1 MRVRY
6 LVNDVEEAVDFYVSK
21 LGFGIEKNFAPAI
34 AILVHGDPPGLSR
47 PLLIF
52 ASGGLCCD
60 SMRPAL

>member
-34 AILVHGDPPGLSR
+34 AILVHGDLR
-47 PLLIF
+47 D
-52 ASGGLCCD
+52 C
-60 SMRPAL
+60 PARC